1 MESWKNFKL
10 VATTH
15 TNDADHRKP
24 PWDPPKNLAHS
35 HGRSFTLAATIF
47 SDFVSKQ
54 RAAADFDT
62 VKGGAMLRHFR
73 QDMNT
78 APSQNNLTILEL
90 ACWGISSL

>member
-1 MESWKNFKL
+1 M
-10 VATTH
+10 
-15 TNDADHRKP
+15 
-24 PWDPPKNLAHS
+24 
-35 HGRSFTLAATIF
+35 LAATIF

-90 ACWGISSL
+90 AC

>member
-1 MESWKNFKL
+1 MDIPSCL
-10 VATTH
+10 
-15 TNDADHRKP
+15 RP
-24 PWDPPKNLAHS
+24 PFFA
-35 HGRSFTLAATIF
+35 
-47 SDFVSKQ
+47 DFVSKQ